1 MRSLGLWL
9 LQADVD
15 FVLPPVAAFCFSD
28 CTGMTSMNMMKV
40 ESANKVSTG
49 GPLAGIIVIDFSR
62 MLSGPYCTQ
71 ALGDFGATV
80 IKVES
85 PEGDD
90 VRRYTPPAVSGES
103 AYYLSTN
110 RNKKSIV
117 LDLKNENGRKTA
129 HELIRKADVLVE
141 NFSNGVTERLQI
153 DYKTA
158 RSLNENLVYCSISGF
173 GRDTPSEI
181 ARAGYDA
188 MFQASSGFMSMTGEK
203 DRNPMRVPV
212 PVMDLGTGITATNA
226 VLAGLLARPKVGGQ
240 FIEIAMIDVAVSLL
254 SFYAMAHLVDGS
266 EMQRMG
272 NRAPIITPS
281 NAFPVKDGLIF
292 ITCGNNRLFRALCV
306 AVGQP
311 GIADMP
317 EFLDNTARREN
328 HEKLQKLLEAS
339 FKDGTQA
346 EWVDKLLAHGVPVAP
361 VRTVKEALQSDDVR
375 QRNLIEMIPH
385 SPGGTIPNIR
395 SPYLMSGSPL
405 PDAVGAPTLGEHT
418 RSVLRDLLDIND
430 HGFEELTQS
439 GCFGNVKA

>member
-1 MRSLGLWL
+1 
-9 LQADVD
+9 
-15 FVLPPVAAFCFSD
+15 
-28 CTGMTSMNMMKV
+28 MNMMKV
-40 ESANKVSTG
+40 DSATKVATG
-49 GPLAGIIVIDFSR
+49 GPLAGITVIDFSR
-62 MLSGPYCTQ
+62 MLSGPFCTQ
-71 ALGDFGATV
+71 TLGDFGATV

-117 LDLKNENGRKTA
+117 LDLKNDSGRKMA
-129 HELIRKADVLVE
+129 QELIRKADALVE
-141 NFSNGVTERLQI
+141 NFSNGVTERLKI

-173 GRDTPSEI
+173 GRDIPSEI

-212 PVMDLGTGITATNA
+212 PVMDLSTGITATNA

-281 NAFPVKDGLIF
+281 DAFQVKDGLIF
-292 ITCGNNRLFRALCV
+292 ITCGNNKLFRALCT
-306 AVGQP
+306 AIGQP
-311 GIADMP
+311 EIADMP
-317 EFLDNTARREN
+317 EFVDNTARRDN
-328 HEKLQKLLEAS
+328 HELLRKTLGAS
-339 FKDGTQA
+339 FMEGTQA
-346 EWVDKLLAHGVPVAP
+346 EWVDKLLAHRVPVAP
-361 VRTVKEALQSDDVR
+361 VLTVKEALKSDDVV
-375 QRNLIEMIPH
+375 QRKLVEMIPH

-405 PDAVGAPTLGEHT
+405 PPAVGAPTLGEHT
-418 RSVLRDLLDIND
+418 RSVLRDLLNIDD
-430 HGFEELTQS
+430 RGVEELARD
-439 GCFGNVKA
+439 GCFGNAKI

>member
-1 MRSLGLWL
+1 
-9 LQADVD
+9 
-15 FVLPPVAAFCFSD
+15 
-28 CTGMTSMNMMKV
+28 MNMMKV
-40 ESANKVSTG
+40 DGANKVVTG
-49 GPLAGIIVIDFSR
+49 GPLAGVTIIDFSR
-62 MLSGPYCTQ
+62 MLSGPFCTQ

-117 LDLKNENGRKTA
+117 LDLKNESGRKMA
-129 HELIRKADVLVE
+129 QELIRRADALVE

-173 GRDTPSEI
+173 GRDTPS

-203 DRNPMRVPV
+203 DGNPMRVPV
-212 PVMDLGTGITATNA
+212 PVMDLSTGITATNA

-240 FIEIAMIDVAVSLL
+240 FIEVAMIDVAVSLL

-281 NAFPVKDGLIF
+281 DAFHVKDGMIF
-292 ITCGNNRLFRALCV
+292 ITCGNNKLFRALCA
-306 AVGQP
+306 AVGHP
-311 GIADMP
+311 ELADRP

-328 HEKLQKLLEAS
+328 HELLRKTLEAR
-339 FKDGTQA
+339 FKEGTQA
-346 EWVDKLLAHGVPVAP
+346 EWVEKLLAHRVPAAP
-361 VRTVKEALQSDDVR
+361 VRTVKEALTSDDVI
-375 QRNLIEMIPH
+375 QRKLVEMIPH

-405 PDAVGAPTLGEHT
+405 PPAVGAPLLGEHT
-418 RSVLRDLLDIND
+418 RSVLRDLLNFDD
-430 HGFEELTQS
+430 RGVEDLARD
-439 GCFGNVKA
+439 GCFGNAKV

>member
-1 MRSLGLWL
+1 
-9 LQADVD
+9 
-15 FVLPPVAAFCFSD
+15 
-28 CTGMTSMNMMKV
+28 MMKV
-40 ESANKVSTG
+40 DGANKMTTG
-49 GPLAGIIVIDFSR
+49 GPLAGTTVIDFSR
-62 MLSGPYCTQ
+62 MLSGPFCTQ
-71 ALGDFGATV
+71 SLGDLGATV

-117 LDLKNENGRKTA
+117 LDLKNESGRKMA

-153 DYKTA
+153 DYRTA

-173 GRDTPSEI
+173 GRDIPSEI

-203 DRNPMRVPV
+203 DRDPMRVPV
-212 PVMDLGTGITATNA
+212 PVMDLSTGITATNA

-240 FIEIAMIDVAVSLL
+240 FIEIAMIDVAISLL

-266 EMQRMG
+266 QMERMG

-281 NAFPVKDGLIF
+281 DAFQVKDGLIF
-292 ITCGNNRLFRALCV
+292 ITCGNDKLFRALCT
-306 AVGQP
+306 AVGKP
-311 GIADMP
+311 ELADMP
-317 EFLDNTARREN
+317 EFADNTARRAN
-328 HEKLQKLLEAS
+328 HTRLRTVLEAR
-339 FKDGTQA
+339 FKEGSQA
-346 EWVDKLLAHGVPVAP
+346 EWLEKLLAHRVPAAP
-361 VRTVKEALQSDDVR
+361 VRTVKEALKSDDVI
-375 QRNLIEMIPH
+375 QRKLVEMIPH
-385 SPGGTIPNIR
+385 SPGGTVPNIR

-405 PDAVGAPTLGEHT
+405 PPAVGAPTLGEHT
-418 RSVLRDLLDIND
+418 RSVLRDLLDID
-430 HGFEELTQS
+430 DRGVEELARG
-439 GCFGNVKA
+439 GCFGNARI